1 MNKKENREVSAER
14 RAAIMKKTIAIIL
27 KITITLLLVSPIA
40 IFAFEAFC
48 PKSKKISK
56 RELKKIYKEYSITS
70 KKDSS
75 FNKMVGRVFVIS
87 KVEAPLIPVFAH
99 SFEHSLISAFRSNGM
114 DASVVVV
121 ESPESDS
128 MTDYSKEAETFAPDA
143 TMRINIKPIY
153 RTRDDGYQAIV
164 GTDFDVSLIDTATEK
179 RVWHASGKVDY
190 IRMFGPHYRAGE
202 GIKKE
207 FAFSTTK
214 AIVSVFAAE
223 VNGQEPARVLT
234 VIEDREKHGQRV
246 D

>member
-1 MNKKENREVSAER
+1 MLKK
-14 RAAIMKKTIAIIL
+14 II
-27 KITITLLLVSPIA
+27 ITLLLISPIV
-40 IFAFEAFC
+40 IFGFEVFY

-56 RELKKIYKEYSITS
+56 RELKQIYKKYSITS

-75 FNKMVGRVFVIS
+75 FNKKVGRFFVIS

-99 SFEHSLISAFRSNGM
+99 SLEHSLISAFQLNGV
-114 DASVVVV
+114 DASVVMVK
-121 ESPESDS
+121 SPESDS
-128 MTDYSKEAETFAPDA
+128 VTDYSKEAETFAPDA

-153 RTRDDGYQAIV
+153 RTRADGYQAIV

-179 RVWHASGKVDY
+179 RVWHATGKVDY

-202 GIKKE
+202 GNRKE
-207 FAFSTTK
+207 FAFSTTE

-223 VNGQEPARVLT
+223 VNGQEPARIFT
-234 VIEDREKHGQRV
+234 GTEEREKHGQRI